1 MSTQTTQSVSFSS
14 FVDYKKVV
22 LTLVTDLEKLRGFS
36 KKIKLDKSVALID
49 EILKRI
55 KADSFTVA
63 VVGEFK
69 RGKSTFINALLGKE
83 ILPADILPCSATLNR
98 VKYGLS
104 PSVKI
109 VFKDGREESIPIDK
123 LTDYVTKLTPES
135 EKNAEL
141 IKEALVEYPV
151 PYCNNNI
158 QIIDTPGLNDDAKMT
173 EVTLS
178 VLPQVDA
185 AILVIMAQSP
195 LSEYERDF
203 LENKLLTNDL
213 GRVIFVV
220 TYIDR
225 FNRPEDANRVI
236 ASIKSSIHKY
246 VLQRAEEQHGKNS
259 PEYEV
264 YLKKIGE
271 PKVFGI
277 SSYQYLEGKQQNDSA
292 LIAQSRFSDFA
303 VALEKFLTEDRGAI
317 LLQVPVNRAISS
329 SMDILATITMQ
340 ENALKMKQE
349 DFEKAADNSMAE
361 INNIRK
367 RKKEEMKLIDQAAEN
382 VKYRIQPLIYQLP
395 AELKRA
401 AEKVIDETEIKD
413 SDVKDRKAMAALAEK
428 LGYKVSS
435 AVQNASGKVSEKI
448 QWEIQQGIDRE
459 VERLQDFVK
468 SVDQALQHIQMEFKI
483 KGNDARP
490 QNATG
495 EAITAALSVF
505 TGLGGIWSG
514 YRVAGVKGALAG
526 AGASVLTAFAT
537 GIVAGI
543 VGAPISLPVI
553 IGMGVVSVFTSDW
566 LAKMVFA
573 KERAK
578 SFKENYKKEVMEGI
592 DYQFQEKFKQSI
604 DELISDNFDQLKHT
618 LQQEVES
625 LLDDTQKT
633 LDELRSQRER
643 GKILSEA
650 ECRELSGIREETQRI
665 LGNAERLSQQLVQI
679 MSV

>member
-1 MSTQTTQSVSFSS
+1 MSTQTHQSVSFNS

-22 LTLVTDLEKLRGFS
+22 LTLVTDLEKLRDFS
-36 KKIKLDKSVALID
+36 EKLKLDKSVTLID
-49 EILKRI
+49 EVLKRI

-83 ILPADILPCSATLNR
+83 ILPSDILPCSATLNR
-98 VKYGLS
+98 VKYGMS
-104 PSVKI
+104 PIVK
-109 VFKDGREESIPIDK
+109 VLFKDGHEENIPIDK
-123 LTDYVTKLTPES
+123 LQDYVTKLTPES
-135 EKNAEL
+135 EKTAED
-141 IKEALVEYPV
+141 IQEAIIEYPV
-151 PYCNNNI
+151 LYCQNNVE
-158 QIIDTPGLNDDAKMT
+158 IIDTPGLNDDVNMT

-195 LSEYERDF
+195 LSQYERDF

-220 TYIDR
+220 TGIDR
-225 FNRPEDANRVI
+225 FNRPEDANRI
-236 ASIKSSIHKY
+236 IESIKNNIHKY
-246 VLQRAEEQHGKNS
+246 VTQRAEDQHGKGS
-259 PEYEV
+259 REYEDCV
-264 YLKKIGE
+264 KKIGE
-271 PKVFGI
+271 PKVFGL

-292 LIAQSRFSDFA
+292 LMAQSRFNEFA
-303 VALEKFLTEDRGAI
+303 MALEKFLTEERGAI
-317 LLQVPVNRAISS
+317 LLQVPVNRVISS
-329 SMDILATITMQ
+329 SMDILTTISMQ

-349 DFEKAADNSMAE
+349 EFEKATDNSMAE

-367 RKKEEMKLIDQAAEN
+367 RKKEEMKLIDKAAEN

-395 AELKRA
+395 TELKRA
-401 AEKVIDETEIKD
+401 AEKAIDETEIKD
-413 SDVKDRKAMAALAEK
+413 SDVKDRKAMTKMANQ
-428 LGYKVSS
+428 LGCKVSN
-435 AVQNASGKVSEKI
+435 AVQNASLKVSETI

-468 SVDQALQHIQMEFKI
+468 SVEQALQHIQMEFKI
-483 KGNDARP
+483 QGNDARP
-490 QNATG
+490 QSATAA
-495 EAITAALSVF
+495 AITAALSVF

-526 AGASVLTAFAT
+526 AGASVFTAFAT

-543 VGAPISLPVI
+543 IGAPVTLPVI
-553 IGMGVVSVFTSDW
+553 LGMSLISVFTGDW
-566 LAKMVFA
+566 FAKFVFA

-578 SFKENYKKEVMEGI
+578 AFKENYKKEVMDGI
-592 DYQFQEKFKQSI
+592 EQQFQEKFKQSI
-604 DELISDNFDQLKHT
+604 DEQISKNFEQLKNT
-618 LQQEVES
+618 LQQEVDS
-625 LLDDTQKT
+625 LLDDTQQT

-643 GKILSEA
+643 GKVLSES
-650 ECRELSGIREETQRI
+650 ECRDLVEMSKETQRI
-665 LGNAERLSQQLVQI
+665 LGNAERLSQQLVEI

>member
-36 KKIKLDKSVALID
+36 QKIKLDKSVALID

-55 KADSFTVA
+55 KADSFTVG
-63 VVGEFK
+63 VVGAFNT
-69 RGKSTFINALLGKE
+69 GKSTFINALLGKE
-83 ILPADILPCSATLNR
+83 ILPSDILPCSATLNR

-104 PSVKI
+104 PSVRI
-109 VFKDGREESIPIDK
+109 VFKDGREESIPIEK
-123 LTDYVTKLTPES
+123 LTDYVAKLTPES

-141 IKEALVEYPV
+141 IKEAIVEYPV

-195 LSEYERDF
+195 FGEYERDF

-220 TYIDR
+220 TCIDR

-236 ASIKSSIHKY
+236 TSIEGRIRKY
-246 VLQRAEEQHGKNS
+246 ILQRAEEQHGKDS

-264 YLKKIGE
+264 YLKKIGT
-271 PKVFGI
+271 PKVFGL
-277 SSYQYLEGKQQNDSA
+277 SAYQYLEGKQQNNLA
-292 LIAQSRFSDFA
+292 LMAQSRFSDFA

-349 DFEKAADNSMAE
+349 EFEEAADNSMTE

-367 RKKEEMKLIDQAAEN
+367 RKKEEMELIDKAAAN

>member
-1 MSTQTTQSVSFSS
+1 MSAQTNQSVSFSS

-22 LTLVTDLEKLRGFS
+22 LTLVTDLEKLRDFS
-36 KKIKLDKSVALID
+36 QKLKLDKSVALID
-49 EILKRI
+49 EVLKRI

-83 ILPADILPCSATLNR
+83 ILPSDILPCSATLNR
-98 VKYGLS
+98 VKYGMS
-104 PSVKI
+104 PRVK
-109 VFKDGREESIPIDK
+109 VLFKDGHEEDIPIDK
-123 LTDYVTKLTPES
+123 LNDYVAKLTPES
-135 EKNAEL
+135 EKTA
-141 IKEALVEYPV
+141 KTVQEALVEYPV
-151 PYCNNNI
+151 PYCQNNI
-158 QIIDTPGLNDDAKMT
+158 EIIDTPGLNDDVNMT

-185 AILVIMAQSP
+185 AILVIMAQAP
-195 LSEYERDF
+195 FSEYERDF

-220 TYIDR
+220 TGIDR
-225 FNRPEDANRVI
+225 FNRPEDADRLIN
-236 ASIKSSIHKY
+236 SIKDRIRKY
-246 VLQRAEEQHGKNS
+246 VLQRAESQHGKGS
-259 PEYEV
+259 TEYQV

-271 PKVFGI
+271 PKVFGL
-277 SSYQYLEGKQQNDSA
+277 SGYQYLEGKQQNDSA

-367 RKKEEMKLIDQAAEN
+367 RKKEEMKLIDKAAEN

-592 DYQFQEKFKQSI
+592 EQQFQEKFKQSI
-604 DELISDNFDQLKHT
+604 EQQISENFDQLKCT

-643 GKILSEA
+643 GKILSES
-650 ECRELSGIREETQRI
+650 ECRDLAEIGKETQRI